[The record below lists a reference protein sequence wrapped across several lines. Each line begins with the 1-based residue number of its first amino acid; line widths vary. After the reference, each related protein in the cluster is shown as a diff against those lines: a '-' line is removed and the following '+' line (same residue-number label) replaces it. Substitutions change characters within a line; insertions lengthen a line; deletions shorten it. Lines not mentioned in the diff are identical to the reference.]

1 MCVREREN
9 YQVSDRYEREGERDI
24 IIKSVIDVYAC
35 ERQTDRQTDRQT
47 ETRTV
52 FSIPTHWRPPG
63 LSQE

>member
-1 MCVREREN
+1 MREREREN

-35 ERQTDRQTDRQT
+35 ERQTDRQT